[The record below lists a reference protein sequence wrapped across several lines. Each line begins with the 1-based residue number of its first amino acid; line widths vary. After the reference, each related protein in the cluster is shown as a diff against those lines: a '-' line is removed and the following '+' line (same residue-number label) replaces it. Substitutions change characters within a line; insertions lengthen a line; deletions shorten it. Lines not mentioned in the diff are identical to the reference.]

1 MTTVCFGVYIVYVND
16 ARYKKVP
23 WVRTQYKAS
32 QNNIPIGYYVYIGI
46 VVYPACVVN
55 LQISVVDP

>member
-1 MTTVCFGVYIVYVND
+1 MSMMQGI
-16 ARYKKVP
+16 KKVP
-23 WVRTQYKAS
+23 WVRTKYKAS